1 MTNKLLHLT
10 QRSTFLFVH
19 SLTLIVAQK
28 STTTAAQ
35 MSKALCVKGRMKLTT
50 IIFLILMS
58 MRSLAEQIE
67 VIPDECGPLARGK
80 LGVIFSLAP
89 HGSRKL
95 YFSEGNASE
104 LCPRMVKAK
113 SITGYEIDYCEEYEP
128 ANINEC
134 GKIKFFKIVKF
145 NYE

>member
-1 MTNKLLHLT
+1 MNEKAEQSRRRGKTGRITGLACAT
-10 QRSTFLFVH
+10 PAPVSFFRSRL
-19 SLTLIVAQK
+19 
-28 STTTAAQ
+28 
-35 MSKALCVKGRMKLTT
+35 ALCVKGSMKLTT